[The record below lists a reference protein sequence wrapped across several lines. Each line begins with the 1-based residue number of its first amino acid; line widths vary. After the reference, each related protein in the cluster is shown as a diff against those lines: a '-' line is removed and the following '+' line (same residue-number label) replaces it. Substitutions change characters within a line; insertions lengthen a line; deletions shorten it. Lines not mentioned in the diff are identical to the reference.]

1 MTSFDALSPQKDF
14 LPLIDQKRETALTLS
29 SSVKSTSSHTPRKRH
44 YSQTKSNVPTTLV
57 NKRGSKLSNDL
68 TKNYNNNNSNNNSS
82 KVVVKKM
89 DDIPYGLSDDDD
101 DDDFT
106 NINNSN
112 STEDRDHDIIHDQF
126 TSLTTSRKNIQP
138 HSIKNSPDTKVLGSS
153 LVTDDDFS
161 LITISPIP
169 PTSSPFN
176 QLSQMDDSDSCN
188 NNNNNSPKRSS
199 PFSQFDMLP
208 TQLYEPKDNVMNMNA
223 PTQLYNVYDIPTQP
237 YDPNTNISTDY
248 GIPTQPYDVNDH
260 LADDCP
266 TQIYSPNENNPNNS
280 VRDLPTQLYKPND
293 DIGPTQIYDP
303 YGDSIPTT
311 QLVDIFNDESEEN
324 EDSFLLENIHSTD
337 MNKANLNIH
346 NKHHNI
352 PNTNKNSNHNIHI
365 STQDYNDYGVGY
377 ERDILDDDSE
387 DEINNVSITKTYRN
401 YLLPAKKLPMKNYNI
416 RKNHHSEDS
425 DLDFPLLDF
434 DSGHDITTENNNN
447 DKDNDNDNILPEKS
461 KTPLS
466 SSSTSL
472 LIQNNSTLQTHEQ
485 QQKQKNIIKT
495 KAPNNVDSNN
505 KQNRNQS
512 SLEEFYSYLS
522 SGSSVSTAKSPS
534 PSSSLSSPSHID
546 HASLSSPPFPSSSS
560 PLKKNMSLSQQ
571 SSISSSSPLK
581 KLSLTKNTKRTTYSS
596 NDPLWMSSLSSSP
609 LEEKS
614 KKEHES
620 LQQQQQKEQKMNKVE
635 EKEEEEKEE
644 KKKDNYHHNIKQPS
658 TSILSSITITT
669 NNNNNHP
676 KRIRFPRLG
685 ISKRSPIPSIHKRT
699 PNLDP
704 THTIIPY
711 HKSTTITPL
720 SSPLLTPSVSRKTL
734 GMKKRNRN
742 PLK

>member
-14 LPLIDQKRETALTLS
+14 LPLIDKKKETALSLS
-29 SSVKSTSSHTPRKRH
+29 DSVTSANSYIPRKRQ
-44 YSQTKSNVPTTLV
+44 YSQTKSNIPTISV
-57 NKRGSKLSNDL
+57 DKRGSKSSNYL
-68 TKNYNNNNSNNNSS
+68 IKTCNNNNININSS
-82 KVVVKKM
+82 KVVKKM

-106 NINNSN
+106 NSNNNINSN
-112 STEDRDHDIIHDQF
+112 SAQVKDQNIIHDQ
-126 TSLTTSRKNIQP
+126 LTLTAPQKNIQSL
-138 HSIKNSPDTKVLGSS
+138 SIKNSPDTKALSSS

-176 QLSQMDDSDSCN
+176 QLSQMDDCGSSN
-188 NNNNNSPKRSS
+188 NNNNNNNNNNTSKRSS

-208 TQLYEPKDNVMNMNA
+208 TQLYEPTENVTEVNA

-237 YDPNTNISTDY
+237 YDPNTNINADY
-248 GIPTQPYDVNDH
+248 DIPTQPYDVNDH

-266 TQIYSPNENNPNNS
+266 TQIYSPNENKSNNNN
-280 VRDLPTQLYKPND
+280 RDLPTQLYNPND
-293 DIGPTQIYDP
+293 DIAPTQIYDP
-303 YGDSIPTT
+303 YGNSIPTT
-311 QLVDIFNDESEEN
+311 QLVDIYNDEYEDN
-324 EDSFLLENIHSTD
+324 EDFFLLENIHSTD
-337 MNKANLNIH
+337 INKANLNIH

-352 PNTNKNSNHNIHI
+352 PNNNKNSNDNIHI

-387 DEINNVSITKTYRN
+387 DEINNISITKTYRN
-401 YLLPAKKLPMKNYNI
+401 YLLPMKKLPMKNNNI
-416 RKNHHSEDS
+416 RKNHHNEDS
-425 DLDFPLLDF
+425 DLDFPLLGF
-434 DSGHDITTENNNN
+434 DSDHDITAENKNN
-447 DKDNDNDNILPEKS
+447 DKGDNNGNISPEKGNTS
-461 KTPLS
+461 LS

-472 LIQNNSTLQTHEQ
+472 PILNNNILQEQ
-485 QQKQKNIIKT
+485 QQQKNIIKT
-495 KAPNNVDSNN
+495 NTSNNVYNN
-505 KQNRNQS
+505 DKKNKIQS

-522 SGSSVSTAKSPS
+522 SGSSISTAKSPS
-534 PSSSLSSPSHID
+534 SSSSSS
-546 HASLSSPPFPSSSS
+546 SSSSPPFPSLSS

-614 KKEHES
+614 KKDHVS
-620 LQQQQQKEQKMNKVE
+620 LQPQKEQKLNKI
-635 EKEEEEKEE
+635 EKEEESKEAEKEE
-644 KKKDNYHHNIKQPS
+644 EKKEDAHHNIKQPS
-658 TSILSSITITT
+658 LSTLSSITTTT
-669 NNNNNHP
+669 NNNNNNNP

-685 ISKRSPIPSIHKRT
+685 ISKRSPISLIHKHT

-711 HKSTTITPL
+711 HKSTPIAPL
-720 SSPLLTPSVSRKTL
+720 TSSLSTPSVSRKTL